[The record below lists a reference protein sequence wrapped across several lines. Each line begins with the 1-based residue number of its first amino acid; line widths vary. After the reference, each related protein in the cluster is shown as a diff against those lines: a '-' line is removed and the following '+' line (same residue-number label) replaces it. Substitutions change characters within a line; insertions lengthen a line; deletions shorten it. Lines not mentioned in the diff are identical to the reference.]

1 MLGTLQGTGESV
13 VNKAMSF
20 LHGVYI
26 LDNASKHIHMWTSF
40 VKKLRQ

>member
-1 MLGTLQGTGESV
+1 MLGILQGPGESV

-26 LDNASKHIHMWTSF
+26 LDNINKHMSH
-40 VKKLRQ
+40 VG